1 MMKKNLINKIF
12 FILLLFSNLI
22 FQIKFA
28 QAQFNSKYNSLNQSI
43 TSIEIDKTRELIEL
57 RRYQEAEIK
66 INNHLKEKP
75 RDAQWRYL
83 KALLL
88 AEEGTKDNEQKKIE
102 KSIEIFERITEEF
115 PELAEPYNNLAVL
128 YIWIGESIK
137 ARESLET
144 AIANRPDYILAYE
157 NLADLHIFLAKN
169 IYKSGLIRKKESERL
184 RVKSEYLDKMPYIS
198 KPKLNLDLKNKKKE

>member
-1 MMKKNLINKIF
+1 MVNNLMYKVF

-22 FQIKFA
+22 FQINCA
-28 QAQFNSKYNSLNQSI
+28 QAQFNSKYNSLNHSR
-43 TSIEIDKTRELIEL
+43 TSVEIDKTRELIEL
-57 RRYQEAEIK
+57 RRYQEAENK
-66 INNHLKEKP
+66 INQHLKEKP

-88 AEEGTKDNEQKKIE
+88 AEVGTKKNEKFKIS

-128 YIWIGESIK
+128 YIWTGETMK
-137 ARESLET
+137 ARESLEI

-157 NLADLHIFLAKN
+157 NLADLHVFFAKN
-169 IYKSGLIRKKESERL
+169 IYKNGLIKEVNESERL
-184 RVKSEYLDKMPYIS
+184 RVKSDYLDKMPYIS
-198 KPKLNLDLKNKKKE
+198 NPKLNLDLNNKKKE